1 MSNITANKSGKDNRW
16 SWDSYASDSEAARRA
31 GGRAHYNG
39 VRHIQRAMRRM
50 EVLKLWKQDGGLLD
64 YGFQS
69 KAARRLSVN
78 RSTIHR
84 DVKAILAWM
93 NRGEPLW

>member
-1 MSNITANKSGKDNRW
+1 MSNITANKSGKNRW
-16 SWDSYASDSEAARRA
+16 TWDTPAGDSEAARRA
-31 GGRAHYNG
+31 GGRRKYNST
-39 VRHIQRAMRRM
+39 RRINQALRRM
-50 EVLKLWKQDGGLLD
+50 EVLKLWKQDGGLVD

-69 KAARRLSVN
+69 KAARLFGVN
-78 RSTIHR
+78 RSTAHR